1 MGTHPSNPAEAPSRT
16 APDPRK
22 PRRRLAWLPLLLV
35 IALIAGLAWYVSARK
50 NSGGERAGMPRGR
63 PPATVGVAAVEQ
75 RDFPVE
81 FDALG
86 TITPIAT
93 ASVRAQVAGVLQQV
107 LYSEGQLVKRGQL
120 LAVLD
125 PRPFEN
131 ALMQASGQLQRD
143 EAQLDNARVT
153 ERRYRQLMAQD
164 SIAQQE
170 VDAQVA
176 LVRQLEGTANV
187 DRAAV
192 RSAKLNLEFSRI
204 TAPIAGRIGLR
215 TIDVGNLVG
224 PSDANGL
231 VTITQVDPIDV
242 VFAVPQDTVPA
253 LREALSGGA
262 PLAVTAFDRERSAQ
276 LATGR
281 FLALDN
287 LVDTQ
292 TGTVRAKARF
302 ENGQTRLFP
311 NQFVNVRLKLR
322 TIANASAVPVSAVRN
337 GADGPFVYVLN
348 AEKRTVSL
356 RKVERGLSSQ
366 GSTQILSGVQAGE
379 QVITE
384 GADRLSDG
392 ASVRLPGARAGGKG
406 SGSGGGKTGNPGSAR
421 EGGATSDALAK
432 PGAGGKIEGE
442 RRGGERRP
450 ASGG

>member
-1 MGTHPSNPAEAPSRT
+1 MGPEPSTPANASPRLSPDT
-16 APDPRK
+16 AK

-35 IALIAGLAWYVSARK
+35 IVLIGGLVWYVTARK
-50 NSGGERAGMPRGR
+50 DSGSGHGGAPRGR

-86 TITPIAT
+86 TVTPLAT
-93 ASVRAQVAGVLQQV
+93 AVVRAQVSGVLQQV
-107 LYSEGQLVKRGQL
+107 LYTEGQLVKRGQL
-120 LAVLD
+120 LAVID

-143 EAQLDNARVT
+143 EAQLDNARVI
-153 ERRYRQLMAQD
+153 ERRYRQLLAQD

-170 VDAQVA
+170 VDAQAA
-176 LVRQLEGTANV
+176 LVRQLEGTVNF

-192 RSAKLNLEFSRI
+192 RSAKLNLDFSRI
-204 TAPIAGRIGLR
+204 TAPITGRIGLR
-215 TIDVGNLVG
+215 TVDVGNLVG
-224 PSDANGL
+224 PSDTAGI
-231 VTITQVDPIDV
+231 VSITQVDPIDV

-253 LREALSGGA
+253 VRDALSGSRT
-262 PLAVTAFDRERSAQ
+262 LAVTAFDRARTAQ

-287 LVDTQ
+287 LVDIQ

-302 ENGQTRLFP
+302 DNAQTRLFP

-322 TIANASAVPVSAVRN
+322 TIEGATAVPVSAVRN

-356 RKVERGLSSQ
+356 RKVERGLTSQ
-366 GSTQILSGVQAGE
+366 GSTQILSGVKAGE

-392 ASVRLPGARAGGKG
+392 ASVRLPGGKDGAGRKG
-406 SGSGGGKTGNPGSAR
+406 EGGGKPADGSRR
-421 EGGATSDALAK
+421 EAPA
-432 PGAGGKIEGE
+432 
-442 RRGGERRP
+442 GGERRS